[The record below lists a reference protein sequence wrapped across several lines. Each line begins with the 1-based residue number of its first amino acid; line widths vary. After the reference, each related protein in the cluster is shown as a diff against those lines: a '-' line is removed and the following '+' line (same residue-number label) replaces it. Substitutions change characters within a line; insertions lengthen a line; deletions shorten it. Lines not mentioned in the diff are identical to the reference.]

1 MREVKEK
8 YLGQERIEKIKEI
21 TLTDYEDVDGTVS
34 IEDVDCIIDDLI
46 YKIEYLQEKLSEK
59 NEELIEIK
67 EQYCE
72 HYSYQ

>member
-1 MREVKEK
+1 MKEVKDK

-46 YKIEYLQEKLSEK
+46 YKIEYLQKKLSEK

>member
-1 MREVKEK
+1 MKEVKEK

>member
-8 YLGQERIEKIKEI
+8 NLGQERIEKIKEI

-59 NEELIEIK
+59 NEELIEVK

>member
-1 MREVKEK
+1 MKEVKDK

-21 TLTDYEDVDGTVS
+21 TLTDYEDVDGTIS
-34 IEDVDCIIDDLI
+34 TEDVDCIIDDLI

>member
-1 MREVKEK
+1 MKEVKDK

>member
-1 MREVKEK
+1 MKEVKEK

-46 YKIEYLQEKLSEK
+46 YEIEYLQGKLGEK

>member
-1 MREVKEK
+1 MRAVKEK

>member
-1 MREVKEK
+1 MKEVKEK

-72 HYSYQ
+72 YYSYQ

>member
-46 YKIEYLQEKLSEK
+46 YKIEYLQEK
-59 NEELIEIK
+59 
-67 EQYCE
+67 
-72 HYSYQ
+72 

>member
-1 MREVKEK
+1 MKEVKEK

-46 YKIEYLQEKLSEK
+46 YEIEYLQGKLSEK